1 MNLFEIATRI
11 DKSEFNKHEV
21 NIQKL
26 GELFGLDVMWNY
38 QTELTSYWVRNWE
51 CGDELVGYKIY
62 FLGDVPACY
71 SQQTSRKSEE
81 IFYWFSKSM
90 AEKVRDFLISLS
102 RNPIETFNFKD
113 ISEDVSETY
122 KLNSCYQIT
131 GTNIYRAKYKGEGF
145 LFLGVNRENETVAIR
160 NNEGETLVVQVR
172 DLDFSYNIN

>member
-1 MNLFEIATRI
+1 
-11 DKSEFNKHEV
+11 
-21 NIQKL
+21 
-26 GELFGLDVMWNY
+26 
-38 QTELTSYWVRNWE
+38 
-51 CGDELVGYKIY
+51 
-62 FLGDVPACY
+62 
-71 SQQTSRKSEE
+71 
-81 IFYWFSKSM
+81 M

-122 KLNSCYQIT
+122 KLNSCDQIT